1 MNKWA
6 AVLVTAVCAYPALAN
21 CEPVRKKVKFDAAQ
35 SEAVGPVE
43 KLTVTVTCGWVVGL
57 RNVPKLYEIRMRYDL
72 PTVNVFETRPRLGD
86 AAVTLT
92 RWSSVIRAAGDPSCF
107 RISIHARGRSGE
119 LEWDIQ

>member
-72 PTVNVFETRPRLGD
+72 PTVNVFETRPRL
-86 AAVTLT
+86 VM
-92 RWSSVIRAAGDPSCF
+92 RPS
-107 RISIHARGRSGE
+107 R
-119 LEWDIQ
+119 

>member
-1 MNKWA
+1 MNNWA

-57 RNVPKLYEIRMRYDL
+57 RNVPEALRDPDAL
-72 PTVNVFETRPRLGD
+72 RLAHGERFRD
-86 AAVTLT
+86 AA
-92 RWSSVIRAAGDPSCF
+92 SPG
-107 RISIHARGRSGE
+107 
-119 LEWDIQ
+119 